1 MQFWFAM
8 GNMTGTTIEA
18 DCAYSSGD
26 LEITHSFYGCYG
38 VDIFFMKYEFWHNVW
53 YLAPII
59 IVDFLDQEIS
69 SNDK

>member
-38 VDIFFMKYEFWHNVW
+38 VDIFFMKY
-53 YLAPII
+53 LAPII